1 MAKKYKKKEL
11 EGFRRILLQ
20 QRNLIAGNLS
30 TLDTEDD
37 TGGKS
42 GDEADIS
49 SGNAESE
56 FTLSMLASETD
67 VVQKI
72 DKALGRIDD
81 RTFGVCSGCED
92 LIPQARLEAI
102 PWTMF
107 CVECQRKAEQS

>member
-20 QRNLIAGNLS
+20 QRNMIAGNLS
-30 TLDTEDD
+30 TLDSKEDA
-37 TGGKS
+37 GGNS

-49 SGNAESE
+49 SGNAESQ

-72 DKALGRIDD
+72 DQALGRIDD
-81 RTFGVCSGCED
+81 RSFGVCNGCEE
-92 LIPQARLEAI
+92 LIPQPRLEAI
-102 PWTMF
+102 PWTVF